1 MWAAA
6 ILRKRAALRCD
17 MDKRRF
23 AYKGSEVGL
32 LKYMEGSKKR
42 FAAYQRSYH
51 WKQENCGQLFGD
63 LATVVRTERKSH
75 FFGSIVSADQTNGR
89 YAEHLVVDGQQR
101 LTPVWTK
108 ALVDDHE
115 QIHAR
120 WLERLANLTPGFPGD
135 GLSLRRGKMGRRDFG
150 GALRTEFSIA

>member
-1 MWAAA
+1 M
-6 ILRKRAALRCD
+6 
-17 MDKRRF
+17 
-23 AYKGSEVGL
+23 
-32 LKYMEGSKKR
+32 
-42 FAAYQRSYH
+42 
-51 WKQENCGQLFGD
+51 
-63 LATVVRTERKSH
+63 VRTERKSH
-75 FFGSIVSADQTNGR
+75 FFGSIVSADQTDGR